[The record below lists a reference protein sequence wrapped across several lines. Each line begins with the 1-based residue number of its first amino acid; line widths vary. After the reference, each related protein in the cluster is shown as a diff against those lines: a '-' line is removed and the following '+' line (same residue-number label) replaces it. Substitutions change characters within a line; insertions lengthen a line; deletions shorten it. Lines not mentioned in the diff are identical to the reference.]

1 MRGIGLMIAGLPARL
16 RVIRRTLTKLPLL
29 AKTERAA
36 ITKGHQGELPSL
48 TGLLCMRYQFT
59 PNGSLH
65 RVAPYRLLLSEFNS
79 VTSLLKIA
87 TGLIFRS
94 HNLKILVKT

>member
-1 MRGIGLMIAGLPARL
+1 MIAGLPARL

-48 TGLLCMRYQFT
+48 TGLLCMEVPIHPKWIIAQSSTLQITFVRVQFCNKPIEDCNRT
-59 PNGSLH
+59 H
-65 RVAPYRLLLSEFNS
+65 F
-79 VTSLLKIA
+79 
-87 TGLIFRS
+87 
-94 HNLKILVKT
+94 